1 MLQEKSKAQ
10 DDEQVIMQGGAS
22 QERIRTGQNEIQIV
36 RESQRRIREQCIQ
49 EMVNKW

>member
-1 MLQEKSKAQ
+1 MQEKSEAQ

-22 QERIRTGQNEIQIV
+22 QERIRTGQNGIQIV
-36 RESQRRIREQCIQ
+36 RKSQRRIREQCMQ